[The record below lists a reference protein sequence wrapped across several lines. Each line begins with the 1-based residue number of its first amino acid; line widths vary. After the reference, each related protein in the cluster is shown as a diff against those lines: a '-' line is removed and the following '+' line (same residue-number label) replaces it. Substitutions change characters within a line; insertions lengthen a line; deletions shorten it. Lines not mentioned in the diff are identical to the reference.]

1 MEEACRLIIKK
12 AIDNNI
18 STKKELEKLKIQTCR
33 ELNLPGFMSNSKIL
47 QFANSQELELLRP
60 ILMKKPSRT
69 ISASGFSFDC
79 SAVISDLDTFNS
91 K

>member
-33 ELNLPGFMSNSKIL
+33 ELNLPGFMSKIGIIEANIDEKTIQNYFGSGNS
-47 QFANSQELELLRP
+47 
-60 ILMKKPSRT
+60 
-69 ISASGFSFDC
+69 C
-79 SAVISDLDTFNS
+79 SYV
-91 K
+91 